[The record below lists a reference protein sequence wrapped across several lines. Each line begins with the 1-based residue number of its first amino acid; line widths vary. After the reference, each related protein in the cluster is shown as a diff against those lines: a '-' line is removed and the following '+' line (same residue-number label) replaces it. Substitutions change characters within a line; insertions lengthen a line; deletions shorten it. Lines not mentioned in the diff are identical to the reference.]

1 MNQGKKSLEP
11 EVIDLPSVL
20 ERIGGDETF
29 LQELLKI
36 YLEEFQTKV
45 SELEKAVVHEHFSA
59 IQELGHSIKGSS
71 ANLSLLELQRVAYSI
86 ETAGREANLAQAKE
100 YLNKLKEAFDR
111 LRTYLVDCDWWKAS
125 R

>member
-1 MNQGKKSLEP
+1 MTQGKKSLEP

-36 YLEEFQTKV
+36 YLEEFQSKV
-45 SELEKAVVHEHFSA
+45 SELEKAVANQNFSA
-59 IQELGHSIKGSS
+59 IQELGHSLKGSS

-86 ETAGREANLAQAKE
+86 EMAGREANLGQSQENLK
-100 YLNKLKEAFDR
+100 KIKEAFDR
-111 LRTYLVDCDWWKAS
+111 LRTYLADCNWWKS
-125 R
+125 SE